1 MSEGYKFWES
11 GASDKLLSLNRPNTD
26 GTSSQQLVFP
36 TDERHQGYI
45 KLVTDPDE
53 LAQIQLTKAIDDL
66 SKAAVDK
73 VCGPTPQD
81 VLRTLPS
88 DGVERKQFPITTGV
102 LDYFPLALAEVA
114 RCSKSGNDQ
123 HNPGQPLHW
132 ARGKSSDHPDCL
144 IRHLIQRGTLDSDGV
159 RHSAKVAWRA
169 LAFLQEELE
178 SESGFIPKEGDTK

>member
-1 MSEGYKFWES
+1 MSKGNQWWINPITNEES
-11 GASDKLLSLNRPNTD
+11 GCPETWTSTEKLMLNGDSTQGQQGLFPE
-26 GTSSQQLVFP
+26 TS
-36 TDERHQGYI
+36 HGYI

-53 LAQIQLTKAIDDL
+53 LTKIY
-66 SKAAVDK
+66 K
-73 VCGPTPQD
+73 VRHEGQE
-81 VLRTLPS
+81 VLRALPVGS
-88 DGVERKQFPITTGV
+88 KERKQFPITTGV

-132 ARGKSSDHPDCL
+132 ARGKSRDHADC
-144 IRHLIQRGTLDSDGV
+144 IARHLIQRGTLDFDGV

-178 SESGFIPKEGDTK
+178 RESGFIPGEGATND